1 MSDSRTRV
9 LVLGRDKEWARR
21 AMDRFSD
28 THEFVRLPAEAE
40 RHGGLPGP
48 DLLSAADELMARRPF
63 AAVVATSESTMLAA
77 GFLRSQYG
85 LPGLDYA
92 QTLLVTN
99 KWRMRGRLGSAVPSP
114 RAWLSGRFLADGPEE
129 GADVTEVVV
138 KPIAS
143 SASRDVR
150 RMPVERARAW
160 LADQNGLWLVEEA
173 VAVERE
179 FHCDGAFHDGRV
191 SWLVI
196 SEYDRP
202 ALQTAGTWGTSFLR
216 GDDPLR
222 PRLAELSHRVV
233 EEVGAGDGVFHVEF
247 LYDGARLTFG
257 EVGLR
262 PAGAGW
268 GELLRVTTGADIWGA
283 FVAAQLG
290 MDGLGF
296 APVRPAAE
304 ISGMLWA
311 RPNPDGSLPLPAPEA
326 GRLPG
331 VVLVG
336 EGNRARGADPTNS
349 CDFEYRAYFEGLTPE
364 GADRLRAAITAREGA
379 GPVTAEI
386 GTAG

>member
-1 MSDSRTRV
+1 M
-9 LVLGRDKEWARR
+9 LVLGREKEWARR
-21 AMDRFSD
+21 AMEGFSD
-28 THEFVRLPAEAE
+28 THVFVRLPSEAE
-40 RHGGLPGP
+40 RGGGLPGP
-48 DLLSAADELMARRPF
+48 DMLSAADELMARRPF
-63 AAVVATSESTMLAA
+63 AAVVATSESSMLAA

-92 QTLLVTN
+92 QSLLVTN

-114 RAWLSGRFLADGPEE
+114 RVWLSGRFLADGT
-129 GADVTEVVV
+129 GDAVGITEVVV

-160 LADQNGLWLVEEA
+160 LADRDGLWLVEEA

-179 FHCDGAFHDGRV
+179 FHCDGAFHGGRV

-222 PRLAELSHRVV
+222 PRLTELSHRVI
-233 EEVGAGDGVFHVEF
+233 EELGAGDGVFHVEF

-290 MDGLGF
+290 MDSLGF

-311 RPNPDGSLPLPAPEA
+311 RPNPDGSLPLPASQA

-349 CDFEYRAYFEGLTPE
+349 CDFEYRTYFEGLTPE
-364 GADRLRAAITAREGA
+364 AADRLRAAVAAPGGA
-379 GPVTAEI
+379 GSVTAEI

>member
-1 MSDSRTRV
+1 MSESRTRV

-21 AMDRFSD
+21 AMETFSE
-28 THEFVRLPAEAE
+28 THDFVRLPAGAE
-40 RHGGLPGP
+40 RNGSLPGP
-48 DLLSAADELMARRPF
+48 DLLRAADELMARRPF
-63 AAVVATSESTMLAA
+63 GAVVATSESTMLAA

-85 LPGLDYA
+85 LPGLDYT
-92 QTLLVTN
+92 QSLLVTN
-99 KWRMRGRLGSAVPSP
+99 KWRMRGRLGSVVPSP
-114 RAWLSGRFLADGPEE
+114 RAWLSGRFLADRPED
-129 GADVTEVVV
+129 GTDVTEVVV

-150 RMPVERARAW
+150 RMPVDEARAW
-160 LADQNGLWLVEEA
+160 LAGQDGLWLVEEA

-191 SWLVI
+191 SWLMI

-216 GDDPLR
+216 RADPLR
-222 PRLAELSHRVV
+222 PRLTGLTHRVI
-233 EEVGAGDGVFHVEF
+233 EELGAGDGVFHVEF

-268 GELLRVTTGADIWGA
+268 GELLHVTTGADIWGA

-290 MDGLGF
+290 VDSGF
-296 APVRPAAE
+296 APLRPAAE
-304 ISGMLWA
+304 TSGMLWA
-311 RPNPDGSLPLPAPEA
+311 RPNPDGSLPLPASQA

-336 EGNRARGADPTNS
+336 EGNRARGAGPANS
-349 CDFEYRAYFEGLTPE
+349 CDFEYRVCFEGLTPE
-364 GADRLRAAITAREGA
+364 GVDRLRAAVTATSGA
-379 GPVTAEI
+379 GPVAAGI
-386 GTAG
+386 GTAE